1 MSLRSGVFR
10 IITLFSATGCAR
22 CKVIRSFLEERGLD
36 FQEHDALGE
45 GREAFKVFYQQNR
58 PKVHRGPDGIEFP
71 LYVDGEMIRQGIAAV
86 LGHLVGG
93 RVLEGFFKPGLLHG
107 EWVDGID
114 VSGGDPASG
123 ERISDVLQIL
133 KSRGFKVQIET
144 NGVNANLLQAL
155 LERKLADRVV
165 MALKGPLR
173 LYASILQREVDQE
186 EIKKSIA
193 LTATCEDHL
202 FVTPI
207 APIAREPGPPAKLSY
222 LTPEEVEEV
231 ARLIKEVTGDHTQP
245 YGLCRF
251 DPKSAVD
258 EGLKAFEALPPQALF
273 LYRSKARR
281 HQVRTD
287 IVN

>member
-1 MSLRSGVFR
+1 M
-10 IITLFSATGCAR
+10 
-22 CKVIRSFLEERGLD
+22 EERGLD

-45 GREAFKVFYQQNR
+45 GREAFKIFYQQNR
-58 PKVHRGPDGIEFP
+58 PKVHRGPEGIEFP
-71 LYVDGEMIRQGIAAV
+71 LYADGEIIRQGIAAV

-93 RVLEGFFKPGLLHG
+93 RALEGFFKPGLLHG
-107 EWVDGID
+107 EWVDGIE
-114 VSGGDPASG
+114 VSGGDPGGG
-123 ERISDVLQIL
+123 EKLSDVLQVL

-144 NGVNANLLQAL
+144 SGVNATLLQTL

-165 MALKGPLR
+165 MTLKGPLR

-207 APIAREPGPPAKLSY
+207 APIARDPGDTANLSY
-222 LTPEEVEEV
+222 LTPDEVEEV
-231 ARLIKEVTGDHTQP
+231 ARLIKEVTGDHGQP

-251 DPKSAVD
+251 DPKSAQD
-258 EGLKAFEALPPQALF
+258 EGLKAFDALPPPALL

-281 HQVRTD
+281 HQVRTE
-287 IVN
+287 IVNQPFEAPCPQ